1 MPQADPLPLPA
12 PEVLFHVLLVAT
24 FTLHILAMNV
34 LLGGSIITA
43 FNALIGR
50 WRPEAHRATLLQ
62 RAGRPLTVSAA
73 VTVSLGV
80 APLLFVQL
88 LYGPFFFTS
97 SILMAY
103 AWLSVVVFVMAAYG
117 GLYLLELRSK
127 ALGQWAIAARI
138 GSAFLLAG
146 VAFLYVN
153 NVTLMLMPDKWHD
166 IYDTFRRGLYLPL
179 SQADLFP
186 RYLHFLLAAMA
197 VGGLV
202 LLAYGLWMRR
212 QERAF
217 GDWCLR
223 QGAHWFLG
231 STLLQAAIGP
241 AFLLTQPSSAR
252 DEFLAADLLETGVLW
267 AGVASAL
274 IAALLVLWTLRSR
287 APTVPGVAA
296 VGFILI
302 TVGLM
307 SVTRDLLRAARTSS
321 FLDVSTLPSRTQVG
335 GLLLFLVV
343 LLAGLGTVG
352 YMLWLLGR
360 ARAAP
365 AGEPYEGQQ

>member
-12 PEVLFHVLLVAT
+12 PEVLFHVLLVGT
-24 FTLHILAMNV
+24 FTLHIMAMNV

-43 FNALIGR
+43 VNAVLER
-50 WRPEAHRATLLQ
+50 WRPGTHRTALLQ

-73 VTVSLGV
+73 VTVTLGV

-97 SILMAY
+97 SILMAF
-103 AWLSVVVFVMAAYG
+103 AWLSVVVFVIAAYA
-117 GLYLLELRSK
+117 GLYLIELRSK
-127 ALGQWAIAARI
+127 VLGQWAVAVRI
-138 GSAFLLAG
+138 GSALLLAG

-153 NVTLMLMPDKWHD
+153 NVTLSLVPNKWHS

-202 LLAYGLWMRR
+202 LLAYGLWMRGR
-212 QERAF
+212 ERAF

-223 QGAHWFLG
+223 QGAWWFLVP
-231 STLLQAAIGP
+231 TALQMAIGP
-241 AFLLTQPSSAR
+241 TFLVTQPASAR

-274 IAALLVLWTLRSR
+274 IAGALVLWTLRSR

-296 VGFILI
+296 VGFIL
-302 TVGLM
+302 VSVALM

-321 FLDVSTLPSRTQVG
+321 YLDVSALPSQTQVG
-335 GLLLFLVV
+335 GALLFLVV
-343 LLAGLGTVG
+343 LLGGLSTVA
-352 YMLWLLGR
+352 YMPWLLRRGR
-360 ARAAP
+360 PGLADRTSE
-365 AGEPYEGQQ
+365 EPP